1 MDSVAHLLIRLPTG
15 QSDRVPLEADLVTI
29 GRDAGCDYRVPD
41 ALQFVFW
48 RHLEIRRSGD
58 QFFLTDL
65 VGKKMTRV
73 DGKALEPGQP
83 VLLHNGAIIRISD
96 DRFGHSLGMTFFN
109 PAETPPPLPGYSRVG
124 LPTLLTVEAKLLIG
138 RGADSHISIDTH
150 HASSRHAELEVVEG
164 GVQLQDL
171 SKKGTLVNG
180 RPVSQALVNEG
191 DVIQIGHVALHY
203 RDGALG
209 VYQSRGL
216 SVDVVA
222 MSEEVRVGGEEVR
235 ILDNISMSV
244 LPREFLAIVGGS
256 GAGKS
261 TLLNALI
268 GIRPGNGRVYLD
280 GRDFYRDFDEFR
292 AQLGYVPQ
300 SDILHLSLTVD
311 QALEYAAQLRLPGGV
326 SSEERRRQ
334 IDAALD
340 TVSMNTEA
348 LRKTRVGDLSGG
360 QRKRIS
366 IAVELL
372 ADPRLIYLDEA
383 TSGLDPGLEKKMMH
397 TLRRMA
403 DQGRTVI
410 LVTHATANI
419 VETDNV
425 AFLSEGNLIYYGP
438 PRDALPFFEVTD
450 FADIYEKVEESGPE
464 WRQVFEQVKPAH
476 YQKYVVERQ
485 PSTPREESQGR
496 PPREPVLATYWRQ
509 FVVLTRRT
517 ASVLASDPL
526 TLLMM
531 LLLFP
536 VTAFLQLV
544 IATPQVLTGNLSIL
558 ADPVAA
564 ARTMTSSYIPLPAT
578 NIFIFV
584 MGLEAVLVGL
594 YVPPNE
600 LIRER
605 SIFLRERMVNLRV
618 LPYLMSK
625 VCVYAFF
632 AAVQVILYLVVLSIG
647 VRFPA
652 HGVYLPGV
660 FELGVTLFIT
670 MIAGIGAGMIVAAVS
685 KSIDM
690 AIYMLVMLLF
700 FQFFFAGTV
709 FDLRG
714 NAFEPL
720 SYLSTT
726 RWSQDALGV
735 TVGMPKLAAG
745 TILCSNVPVD
755 ARNPGAGSRA
765 VCLNYPDAK
774 KDLTLD
780 YGREMLARSW
790 GVLAGMALL
799 FLGITGLLLAR
810 RNRE

>member
-1 MDSVAHLLIRLPTG
+1 MDSVAYLLIRLPTG
-15 QSDRVPLEADLVTI
+15 QSDRLPLETDVVTI
-29 GRDAGCDYRVPD
+29 GRDAGCEYRVPNT
-41 ALQFVFW
+41 LKFVLG
-48 RHLEIRRSGD
+48 RHVEIRRSGD
-58 QFFLTDL
+58 HFFLTDL
-65 VGKKMTRV
+65 AGEKMTRV
-73 DGKALEPGQP
+73 DGKEPEPGQP

-109 PAETPPPLPGYSRVG
+109 PAETAPPLPGYFRVG
-124 LPTLLTVEAKLLIG
+124 LPAALTHATRLLIG
-138 RGADSHISIDTH
+138 RAAGSHIFLNTH
-150 HASSRHAELEVVEG
+150 HASSRHAELEVVDG
-164 GVQLQDL
+164 AVQLQDL
-171 SKKGTLVNG
+171 SQKGTLVNG
-180 RPVSQALVNEG
+180 RPVSQAVVNDG

-209 VYQSRGL
+209 VYESRGVT
-216 SVDVVA
+216 VDVVA
-222 MSEEVRVGGEEVR
+222 MSEEVRVGRKQVR

-244 LPREFLAIVGGS
+244 LPREFLGIVGGS

-261 TLLNALI
+261 TLLNALV
-268 GIRPGNGRVYLD
+268 GFRPGSGHVYLD

-292 AQLGYVPQ
+292 SQLGYVPQ

-326 SSEERRRQ
+326 SSEGRRHQ
-334 IDAALD
+334 IDAVLD

-397 TLRRMA
+397 TLRHMA

-438 PRDALPFFEVTD
+438 PREALDFFEVTD
-450 FADIYEKVEESGPE
+450 FADIYEKVEESGAE
-464 WRQVFEQVKPAH
+464 WRQVFEQAKPAH
-476 YQKYVVERQ
+476 YQKHVVERQ
-485 PSTPREESQGR
+485 PSTPQEQSRSR
-496 PPREPVLATYWRQ
+496 LAREPALVTYWRQ
-509 FVVLTRRT
+509 FAVLTRRT

-536 VTAFLQLV
+536 VTALLQLV

-600 LIRER
+600 LIGER

-625 VCVYAFF
+625 VCIYAFF
-632 AAVQVILYLVVLSIG
+632 AAVQVILYLLVLSIG

-652 HGVYLPGV
+652 RGVYLPGV
-660 FELGVTLFIT
+660 LELGVTLFIT
-670 MIAGIGAGMIVAAVS
+670 MMAGIGAGMIVAAIS

-714 NAFEPL
+714 NAFEPV

-726 RWSQDALGV
+726 RWSQDALGA
-735 TVGMPKLAAG
+735 TVGMPKLAAA
-745 TILCSNVPVD
+745 TILCSDVPLD
-755 ARNPGAGSRA
+755 PLHPGAGSRA

-780 YGREMLARSW
+780 YGPEVLARSW
-790 GVLAGMALL
+790 GVLAGMAVL